1 MMDPWAA
8 AASHGT
14 AVGIELALIRNKI
27 FILKNT
33 TFFATKAGFFGDYIL
48 VIIEA

>member
-14 AVGIELALIRNKI
+14 AAGIELALIRNKI
-27 FILKNT
+27 LTLRIRRSSPQKR
-33 TFFATKAGFFGDYIL
+33 GFL
-48 VIIEA
+48 VIIF